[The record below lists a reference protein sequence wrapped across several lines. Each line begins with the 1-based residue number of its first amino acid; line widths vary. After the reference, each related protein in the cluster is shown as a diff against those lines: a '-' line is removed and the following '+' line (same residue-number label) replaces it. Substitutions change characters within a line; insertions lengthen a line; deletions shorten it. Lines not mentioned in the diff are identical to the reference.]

1 MLRSSSRAALAA
13 RWVGCVCMSW
23 SVCAAGASLEVD
35 PIRVTL
41 SAAQPIAA
49 LTVRN
54 AGTRPAGLHLQVM
67 AWTQAGAADDHYA
80 VTPELLATPPIFML
94 APGAVQTVRVGLR
107 RAVDPER
114 ELAYRLY
121 LQEIPDTVAPGGT
134 GVRIALRIGVP
145 VFVSPQTPAAPLLRW
160 RAQRDA
166 DAIVVHAQN
175 MGNAHAR
182 VVEMQLHSG
191 SRTVAEAAGAYLL
204 AGQSGRWRLAVTP
217 MPAAGAPLRV
227 SAKTTSG
234 NVDAD
239 VVLE

>member
-1 MLRSSSRAALAA
+1 MLRPSSQAALAA
-13 RWVGCVCMSW
+13 RWLGCVCMSW

-41 SAAQPIAA
+41 SATQPIAA

-54 AGTRPAGLHLQVM
+54 AGTRPAGLHLKVM
-67 AWTQAGAADDHYA
+67 AWTQAGPVDHYA
-80 VTPELLATPPIFML
+80 ATSELLVTPPIFML

-121 LQEIPDTVAPGGT
+121 LQEIPDAAASGGT

-160 RAQRDA
+160 RAQRDT
-166 DAIVVHAQN
+166 DAIVLHAQN

-191 SRTVAEAAGAYLL
+191 SRTIAEAAGAYVLP
-204 AGQSGRWRLAVTP
+204 GQSGQWRLVVTP
-217 MPAAGAPLRV
+217 MPAAGTPLRV

-234 NVDAD
+234 NVDTH

>member
-1 MLRSSSRAALAA
+1 MSRPSSRAARAA
-13 RWVGCVCMSW
+13 SWVVCVLW
-23 SVCAAGASLEVD
+23 SVCAAGASLEVN
-35 PIRVTL
+35 PVRLTL
-41 SAAQPIAA
+41 SAAQPVAA

-54 AGTRPAGLHLQVM
+54 AGTQPASLHLQVM
-67 AWTQAGAADDHYA
+67 AWTQAGAADHYA
-80 VTPELLATPPIFML
+80 ATRELLATPPIFTL

-121 LQEIPDTVAPGGT
+121 LQEIPDSGAANGT

-145 VFVSPQTPAAPLLRW
+145 VFVSPRTPAAPLLRW

-166 DAIVVHAQN
+166 DAIVLDAQN
-175 MGNAHAR
+175 TGNAHAR
-182 VVEMQLHSG
+182 VVELQLRSG
-191 SRTVAEAAGAYLL
+191 SRTVAEATGAYLL
-204 AGQSGRWRLAVTP
+204 PGQWGQWRLAVTP

-227 SAKTTSG
+227 RAKTTSG
-234 NVDAD
+234 EVDAD

>member
-1 MLRSSSRAALAA
+1 MPRPSSRAAHAA
-13 RWVGCVCMSW
+13 SWVGCVCALW
-23 SVCAAGASLEVD
+23 SGVAAGASLEVN
-35 PIRVTL
+35 PVRLTL
-41 SAAQPIAA
+41 SAAQPVAA

-54 AGTRPAGLHLQVM
+54 VGTQPAGLHLQVM
-67 AWTQAGAADDHYA
+67 AWTQAGAADHYA
-80 VTPELLATPPIFML
+80 ATPELLATPPIFML

-121 LQEIPDTVAPGGT
+121 LREIPDAVTPSGT

-145 VFVSPQTPAAPLLRW
+145 VFVSPRTPAAPLLRW

-166 DAIVVHAQN
+166 GAIVVHAQN
-175 MGNAHAR
+175 TGNAHAR
-182 VVEMQLHSG
+182 VVEMQLRSG

-204 AGQSGRWRLAVTP
+204 PGQWGRWRLAVTP

-227 SAKTTSG
+227 RAKTTSG
-234 NVDAD
+234 EVDAD